1 MRGHSDPSAALLLGF
16 GAGLY
21 FFFKGFRVMREYKVL
36 EDTPPIPIR
45 SVPMGFV
52 HIRGKAESAQLLS
65 SPLSHVPCC
74 FYKVEI
80 DEWRSSGRSHTWQRA
95 CVDLNGYQF
104 RLNDDTGRILID
116 AHAAE
121 YDLPLTTTREVSS
134 HAAQLSEPDADL
146 LKYVAYARM
155 HSMTDRVGQFLD
167 KRIAKAASTDGQ
179 SDDPQVQAKREALRD
194 IFAGVPEAARGG
206 QPPIAAMEKLFNS
219 TGPLTDPQKERNR
232 QMMLERLHL
241 AESAN
246 QSGLLGALLPQQR
259 PAEGR
264 YRLREY
270 IVVPGQE
277 YLISG
282 TCVECPMPSDSSAS
296 ADRTPDRNMI
306 AKGHNE
312 PTFVISAKSDQQMH
326 TALQKRSLLMIFGGA
341 ALALACAAG
350 LLLHF
355 GLL

>member
-1 MRGHSDPSAALLLGF
+1 MRGHSDPSAALLLGL
-16 GAGLY
+16 GAGLW

-36 EDTPPIPIR
+36 EDTPRIPIR

-52 HIRGKAESAQLLS
+52 HIRGKAESAQVLS
-65 SPLSHVPCC
+65 SPVSHVPCC

-80 DEWRSSGRSHTWQRA
+80 DEWRSSGRSHTWQRCCIDA
-95 CVDLNGYQF
+95 NGYQF
-104 RLNDDTGRILID
+104 HLDDGTGKILID

-134 HAAQLSEPDADL
+134 HAAQLSAPDTDL
-146 LKYVAYARM
+146 LKYVGFAQM

-167 KRIAKAASTDGQ
+167 KRIAKGGATDD
-179 SDDPQVQAKREALRD
+179 SQVQAKRDALRS
-194 IFAGVPEAARGG
+194 IFAAIPEAARGG
-206 QPPIAAMEKLFNS
+206 KPPIEAMEKLFNA
-219 TGPLTDPQKERNR
+219 TGPLADPEKEQKR
-232 QMMLERLHL
+232 QMMIERLHL
-241 AESAN
+241 AEAAN
-246 QSGLLGALLPQQR
+246 QSGLLASLMPAQKS
-259 PAEGR
+259 AEGR

-270 IVVPGQE
+270 VVLPGQE

-282 TCVECPMPSDSSAS
+282 TCVECTMSSDAISGSI
-296 ADRTPDRNMI
+296 DRSMI

-312 PTFVISAKSDQQMH
+312 PTFVISAKSDEQIYG
-326 TALQKRSLLMIFGGA
+326 TLQKRALLMIFGGA